1 MHSIINLPRYKIT
14 STQQYKHSL
23 VWSDKM
29 AEKNYKQKN
38 MAAPIEKHNTAAWAN
53 IEKKKPESGVTIPSE
68 LQVENAKEYADS
80 NQK

>member
-1 MHSIINLPRYKIT
+1 
-14 STQQYKHSL
+14 
-23 VWSDKM
+23 M

-38 MAAPIEKHNTAAWAN
+38 MAVPIEKHNTAAWAN

-68 LQVENAKEYADS
+68 LQVENAKEYVDS